1 MDIKIPRRTVSA
13 KVFFH
18 RYGEEACD
26 FFLAE
31 SSERHQGPETLDE
44 FLNLDPREF
53 IPIRMRDSG
62 NIVLISK
69 KFIEAATVS
78 ADNAALDDQ
87 HGVPPTRE
95 TKLKVTM
102 TDDRTYQGVL
112 RIYSSAYESRVTD
125 FMNAP
130 GAFFQLHTEAGVAY
144 INKFYLN
151 RIEES

>member
-1 MDIKIPRRTVSA
+1 MDIKIPRRTITA
-13 KVFFH
+13 RVFFH

-62 NIVLISK
+62 SIVLISK
-69 KFIEAATVS
+69 KFIEAATVP
-78 ADNAALDDQ
+78 ADSPALESD

-95 TKLKVTM
+95 AKLKVTM
-102 TDDRTYQGVL
+102 TDDRTYLGTL
-112 RIYSSAYESRVTD
+112 RIFGPAYEARVTD

-130 GAFFQLHTEAGVAY
+130 GAFFQLHTEAGVCY
-144 INKFYLN
+144 INKFYLS
-151 RIEES
+151 RLEEI

>member
-1 MDIKIPRRTVSA
+1 MDIKIPRRTITA
-13 KVFFH
+13 RVFFH

-31 SSERHQGPETLDE
+31 SSDRHQGPETLDE

-69 KFIEAATVS
+69 KFIEAVTVPRDS
-78 ADNAALDDQ
+78 AALDDN

-95 TKLKVTM
+95 SKLKATM
-102 TDDRTYQGVL
+102 TDDRTYQGTL
-112 RIYSSAYESRVTD
+112 RIYSAAHQARVTD

-144 INKFYLN
+144 INKFYLS

>member
-1 MDIKIPRRTVSA
+1 MDIKIPRQTITAR
-13 KVFFH
+13 VFFH

-31 SSERHQGPETLDE
+31 SSDRHQGPETLDE

-69 KFIEAATVS
+69 KFIEAVTVPNDS
-78 ADNAALDDQ
+78 PALDTNL
-87 HGVPPTRE
+87 GIPPTRE
-95 TKLKVTM
+95 ARLKATM
-102 TDDRTYQGVL
+102 TDDRTYLGVL
-112 RIYSSAYESRVTD
+112 RIFSSAYEARVTD

-130 GAFFQLHTEAGVAY
+130 GAFFQLHTDSGVAY
-144 INKFYLN
+144 INKFYLS
-151 RIEES
+151 RIEEI